1 MTPHTLLI
9 GYVVLARLAEL
20 FVARR
25 NTRRLLAM
33 GGYEVGSGH
42 YPLIVTLHAGWIF
55 ALALLVPT
63 ETSPQPHF
71 LLMFAL
77 TQPFRYWTLHSLGS
91 RWTTRVIVVPGYAL
105 VTSGPYRWL
114 RHPNYM
120 VVVAEIAL
128 LPLVFGVWEVALG
141 FSFLNAIILLY
152 RLRIEERAL
161 ATT

>member
-1 MTPHTLLI
+1 VTPHALLI

-25 NTRRLLAM
+25 NTRRLLVM

-42 YPLIVTLHAGWIF
+42 YPLIVTLHVGWVL

-63 ETSPQPHF
+63 ATSPQPHF
-71 LLMFAL
+71 LALFAL
-77 TQPFRYWTLHSLGS
+77 IQPFRYWIIHSLGS
-91 RWTTRVIVVPGYAL
+91 RWTTRVIVVPGLAL
-105 VTSGPYRWL
+105 VRNGPYRWL

-128 LPLVFGVWEVALG
+128 LPLVFWAWEIALG
-141 FSFLNAIILLY
+141 FSLLNAIILLY
-152 RLRIEERAL
+152 RCRIEDRAL
-161 ATT
+161 ATA